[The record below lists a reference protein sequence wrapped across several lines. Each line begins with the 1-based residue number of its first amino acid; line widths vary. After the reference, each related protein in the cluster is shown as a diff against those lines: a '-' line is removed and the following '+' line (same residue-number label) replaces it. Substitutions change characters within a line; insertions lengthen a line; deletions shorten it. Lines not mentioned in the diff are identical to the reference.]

1 VSTVDV
7 RRVTEQEM
15 NGAADVDDVA
25 PRPDADDAELLLDVK
40 TAAKLLAISP
50 DHLRRLS
57 LSGQAP
63 QPMRLGR
70 AVRYRRAELEQWV
83 AAGCPRVALCTV
95 RVARSG
101 RFF

>member
-1 VSTVDV
+1 MTGALEPNHETRMGDV
-7 RRVTEQEM
+7 
-15 NGAADVDDVA
+15 
-25 PRPDADDAELLLDVK
+25 DADDAELLLDVK

-83 AAGCPRVALCTV
+83 AEGCPRVKPLYRPQRRV
-95 RVARSG
+95 R
-101 RFF
+101 